1 MCAGEQEL
9 SNAARRVKSSKNS
22 CLLPEICNGCDD
34 NQNGHSDEGLYKC
47 STGAFSQIA
56 CPQTTTPVPY
66 NCSGPGTVPP
76 KTVSGGNVSSSTYAN
91 NWKLFANSNVATIA
105 LKVGP
110 SGFTVPAGDYFGF
123 AGQAFQNTLPPGTSI
138 QKNVAGTIQSGIA
151 MQFFSDSTEPPG
163 GQIFQF
169 DEVTVSCGTS
179 ITAPTPVLQQSLRH
193 EGLLLGTGDTLFFT
207 LPGGPEDI
215 FIWTTGTGGDADLY
229 VRTGATPTKNIYNQ
243 RSALASTSNEA
254 VRIVGNT
261 SGATHFVA
269 VTSYSGAASFA
280 LRFSR
285 AKPSNIWSQR
295 VGLAFPATS
304 TQLTTIRSM
313 VKQNM
318 QKFFGASEGQIV
330 ISSAT
335 ITNNIG
341 DSAGNCGNCAG
352 GPCNVCIKATPPP
365 PPPGLAANC
374 AAGLVTLFSTEWKGV
389 RTPPLC

>member
-1 MCAGEQEL
+1 LLAEF
-9 SNAARRVKSSKNS
+9 AR
-22 CLLPEICNGCDD
+22 
-34 NQNGHSDEGLYKC
+34 
-47 STGAFSQIA
+47 
-56 CPQTTTPVPY
+56 PVPWTAKITSDDPHQAS
-66 NCSGPGTVPP
+66 SGV
-76 KTVSGGNVSSSTYAN
+76 
-91 NWKLFANSNVATIA
+91 
-105 LKVGP
+105 
-110 SGFTVPAGDYFGF
+110 
-123 AGQAFQNTLPPGTSI
+123 
-138 QKNVAGTIQSGIA
+138 
-151 MQFFSDSTEPPG
+151 
-163 GQIFQF
+163 
-169 DEVTVSCGTS
+169 
-179 ITAPTPVLQQSLRH
+179 
-193 EGLLLGTGDTLFFT
+193 
-207 LPGGPEDI
+207 PGGPEDI

-254 VRIVGNT
+254 IRIVGNT

-374 AAGLVTLFSTEWKGV
+374 AAGLVTLFSTEWNGGTTNPHTLAHEWGHCIVGFIDEYNLHPGCPAHADELCGHSVMANIFLNNYCSSLNHKSDTFPIGHVCSGCSNLGV
-389 RTPPLC
+389 CTNNCANCQYILGSNWAALASTVNVVETQTPDDANYINHAGFNLLFSVL